1 MIGKIFT
8 GMDVFLGGVGIVT
21 LALGAVGIV
30 NIMLVSVSERTR
42 EIGLR
47 KALGATKKSIMAQ
60 FFLEG
65 LTLTGV
71 SGLIGVG
78 GAALLMLVLQ
88 SAFQGTDGFDPPRLV
103 PWTAATAVCALAV
116 CGIVAGLYPASKAA
130 ALEPVEALRKE

>member
-8 GMDVFLGGVGIVT
+8 GMDIFLGGVGAVT

-47 KALGATKKSIMAQ
+47 KALGATRKSIMAQ

-65 LTLTGV
+65 LTLTGL
-71 SGLIGVG
+71 SGLIGVA
-78 GAALLMLVLQ
+78 GAAILMAILQ
-88 SAFQGTDGFDPPRLV
+88 MAFQGVDGFDPPRLV
-103 PWTAATAVCALAV
+103 PWTAACAVAALAV
-116 CGIVAGLYPASKAA
+116 CGIIAGLYPASKAA